1 MHGKTYQSD
10 VEEALRQQIFIE
22 KVAEIEQHNKRYEA
36 GEESFNMA
44 INRFSDMVSWHTSTM
59 LKILL
64 ILMFLLQLSLT

>member
-1 MHGKTYQSD
+1 MHGKTYKSD

-44 INRFSDMVSWHTSTM
+44 INRFSDMVS
-59 LKILL
+59 
-64 ILMFLLQLSLT
+64 